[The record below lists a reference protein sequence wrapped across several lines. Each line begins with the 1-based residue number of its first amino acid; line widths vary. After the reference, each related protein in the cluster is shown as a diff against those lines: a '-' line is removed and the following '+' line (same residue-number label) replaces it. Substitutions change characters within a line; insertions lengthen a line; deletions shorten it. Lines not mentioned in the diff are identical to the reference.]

1 MTLRSIV
8 LALAVAC
15 AACAAHAATP
25 DYVTKALA
33 DPSRTAEERAL
44 DAVRKPADV
53 LTFSGVKPGQKVA
66 EYLPGGG
73 YFTKPL
79 SAIVGPKGK
88 IYALE
93 TTTWGADNIAST
105 KKATDGL
112 SNVVLA
118 TSPLGQFAPPPQKAD
133 VFWTTLNYDDLH
145 VPEYANVDIA
155 AFNKHVFDSLKPGGT
170 YIVVDHAAA
179 AGAPADTPTT
189 LHRIEK
195 AQVIREVTA
204 AGFKLASESPVLAHA
219 EDDHSKVVF
228 DKTIRGK
235 TDQFVLKFRKP

>member
-8 LALAVAC
+8 MALAVTC

-79 SAIVGPKGK
+79 NAIVG
-88 IYALE
+88 
-93 TTTWGADNIAST
+93 
-105 KKATDGL
+105 KKATDGHA
-112 SNVVLA
+112 NVVLDA
-118 TSPLGQFAPPPQKAD
+118 TSPLGQFATPPEKVD
-133 VFWTTLNYDDLH
+133 VFWTTLNYHDLH
-145 VPEYANVDIA
+145 VPKYANVDIA